1 MRSGEGNNTA
11 EPTVLFLDLN
21 SAFASIE
28 QQYRPELRGRPVA
41 VCPGAVRASAVI
53 SASREARALGV
64 RTGMR
69 VYQALPLCPDLVLLE
84 PSPDRYREVSRGV
97 LELLDSY
104 SPRVLPLS
112 IDEAAADLAGTP
124 SLRRDL
130 RDVGREVKRRLRD
143 EVGDWLTCSV
153 GFSTNVFLA
162 KQAAE
167 LEKPDGLQV
176 IDHRNL
182 EQVFARLQLTD
193 LTGISEA
200 NAVRMR
206 RAGIVTPLHL
216 LRASQHQL
224 RRQVFGSI
232 VGEAWYLRLRGYE
245 TESFEPAARKTVSH
259 SFVLPRPTA
268 DRDELGALILR
279 LCDRLGRRLRQ
290 ERLVAGRVE
299 LQVRIEGGD
308 SRHAHR
314 RRERLV
320 ATQDIHAVTRRLW
333 EAMDERR
340 PLRFMAIGL
349 SELSSA
355 AVSQLDLFQPGDP
368 VDQRSE
374 RVSALL
380 DQLRDRFGEHAVTPA
395 RLLNRGDLAPE
406 RIAFGKLPPV
416 GADGRSAV
424 VGNRGDRRS

>member
-1 MRSGEGNNTA
+1 MRAAPSDLNHA
-11 EPTVLFLDLN
+11 APSVLFLDLN

-69 VYQALPLCPDLVLLE
+69 VWEAMPLCPDLLLLE
-84 PSPDRYREVSRGV
+84 PDARKYREVSQRL
-97 LELLDSY
+97 LELLDAY

-112 IDEAAADLAGTP
+112 IDEAAVDLAGTP

-130 RDVGREVKRRLRD
+130 RELGLEVKRRLRE
-143 EVGDWLTCSV
+143 EVGDWLTCSI

-182 EQVFARLQLTD
+182 EDVFSRLQLTD

-200 NAVRMR
+200 NARRMR
-206 RAGIVTPLHL
+206 RAGIVSPLQL
-216 LRASQHQL
+216 LHASQHTL

-232 VGEAWYLRLRGYE
+232 VGEAWHLRLRGFE
-245 TESFEPAARKTVSH
+245 TESFAPPARKSLSH
-259 SFVLPRPTA
+259 SHVLPRPVSDPNEVA
-268 DRDELGALILR
+268 ALMLR

-290 ERLVAGRVE
+290 EELAAGRLE
-299 LQVRIEGGD
+299 LGVRIEQGET
-308 SRHAHR
+308 RHQHR
-314 RRERLV
+314 RVDRLV
-320 ATQDIHAVTRRLW
+320 ATQDIYDVARRLW
-333 EAMDERR
+333 DGFREDR
-340 PLRFMAIGL
+340 PIRFMSIALG
-349 SELSSA
+349 ELSSA
-355 AVSQLDLFQPGDP
+355 ATSQLDLFAPA
-368 VDQRSE
+368 DQRSV
-374 RVSALL
+374 RVSALQ
-380 DQLRDRFGEHAVTPA
+380 DQIRDRFGEGAVVAA

-416 GADGRSAV
+416 AGRQPEVS
-424 VGNRGDRRS
+424 

>member
-1 MRSGEGNNTA
+1 MRSSSAGVGMGPNTA
-11 EPTVLFLDLN
+11 APSVLFLDLN

-41 VCPGAVRASAVI
+41 VCPGAARASAVI

-69 VYQALPLCPDLVLLE
+69 VYEAMPLCPELLLLE
-84 PSPDRYREVSRGV
+84 PDPDKYREVSRGV
-97 LELLDSY
+97 LQLLDCY
-104 SPRVLPLS
+104 SPVVLPLS
-112 IDEAAADLAGTP
+112 IDEAAADLSGTP

-130 RDVGREVKRRLRD
+130 RELGREVKRRLRD

-182 EQVFARLQLTD
+182 REVFARLRLTD
-193 LTGISEA
+193 LTGISDA
-200 NAVRMR
+200 NAARMR
-206 RAGIVTPLHL
+206 RAGIITPLHL
-216 LRASQHQL
+216 LDASQHTL

-232 VGEAWYLRLRGYE
+232 VGEAWYLRLRGYQVE
-245 TESFEPAARKTVSH
+245 PFEAPARKTISH
-259 SFVLPRPTA
+259 SFVLPRPTE
-268 DRDELGALILR
+268 DREELGALVLR

-290 ERLVAGRVE
+290 EGLVAGRVE
-299 LQVRIEGGD
+299 LQVRIEGAE
-308 SRHAHR
+308 SRHDHR
-314 RRERLV
+314 RQERLV
-320 ATQDIHAVTRRLW
+320 ATQDIYAVARQLWQRL
-333 EAMDERR
+333 DEPR
-340 PLRFMAIGL
+340 PIRFVAITL

-355 AVSQLDLFQPGDP
+355 EISQLDLFEA
-368 VDQRSE
+368 VEQRSE

-380 DQLRDRFGEHAVTPA
+380 DELRDRFGERAVTPA
-395 RLLNRGDLAPE
+395 RLLNRTDLAPE
-406 RIAFGKLPPV
+406 RIAFGKLPPIS
-416 GADGRSAV
+416 GA
-424 VGNRGDRRS
+424 